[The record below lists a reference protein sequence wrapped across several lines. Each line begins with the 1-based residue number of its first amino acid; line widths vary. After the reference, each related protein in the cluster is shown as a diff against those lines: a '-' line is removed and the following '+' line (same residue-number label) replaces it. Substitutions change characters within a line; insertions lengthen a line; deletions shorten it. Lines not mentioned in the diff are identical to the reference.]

1 MKRKKEKGLYMR
13 GNIYWMTY
21 QGHRVST
28 GTSDKKL
35 AEKIRAKW
43 ITELT
48 EETWFDKKKTAK
60 LTISDILHEL
70 DEVKR
75 HTEKWAKNTR
85 NYRAFWTEHLGGE
98 LLKNVSKKVIAKI
111 IKTHLEDKAA
121 QTQLHYKNY
130 LSTAYE
136 NAISDMELNIANP
149 CKYVKIKVDNA
160 RSRKLSEDEEI
171 RLLNVSERLL
181 NGDLRDMIA
190 VAIDTGLRKMEL
202 LLLQWNHKDSN
213 INFTENIITV
223 KQSKT
228 GKTKIIPM
236 SNRVKE
242 ILLKRRGIGYVF
254 RTSNGTPYRESNL
267 DRDWWKALQK
277 ANIKDFRWHDLRH
290 TCGSRLASRQDNRFA
305 VKNILGHSDWK
316 STDRYV
322 HLDTETLKKAVNDA
336 FNS

>member
-1 MKRKKEKGLYMR
+1 MS
-13 GNIYWMTY
+13 Y
-21 QGHRVST
+21 QGHRVSS

-48 EETWFDKKKTAK
+48 EETWFDKRKISKI
-60 LTISDILHEL
+60 TISDILQNL
-70 DEVKR
+70 DETKSYTVR
-75 HTEKWAKNTR
+75 WAKNTR
-85 NYRAFWTEHLGGE
+85 KYHDFWAKNIGGE
-98 LLKNVSKKVIAKI
+98 LLKNVSKKVIAKVI
-111 IKTHLEDKAA
+111 TMHLDDKAA

-130 LSTAYE
+130 LQNAYE

-149 CKYVKIKVDNA
+149 CRYVRIKVDNA
-160 RSRKLSEDEEI
+160 RSRKLSDDEEI
-171 RLLNVSERLL
+171 RLLNASEGLL

-190 VAIDTGLRKMEL
+190 ISIDTGLRKMEL
-202 LLLQWNHKDSN
+202 LTLQWKHKDSN
-213 INFTENIITV
+213 VNFGENVITV
-223 KQSKT
+223 LQTKT

-236 SNRVKE
+236 SNRVRN
-242 ILLKRRGIGYVF
+242 ILLKRRGIGFVF
-254 RTSNGTPYRESNL
+254 KTSSGTPYSKSNL
-267 DRDWWKALQK
+267 DRDWWKAIQK
-277 ANIKDFRWHDLRH
+277 ANLEDFRWHDLRH

-322 HLDTETLKKAVNDA
+322 HLETETLKKAVNDA

>member
-1 MKRKKEKGLYMR
+1 MKRKNTKGLYLR

-28 GTSDKKL
+28 GTGDKKL

-60 LTISDILHEL
+60 LTISDILQKL
-70 DEVKR
+70 DETKR

-85 NYRAFWTEHLGGE
+85 KYRAFWEKHLGGE
-98 LLKNVSKKVIAKI
+98 LLKNVNKHVIEKI
-111 IKTHLEDKAA
+111 IKEHLANKAA

-130 LSTAYE
+130 LSNAYE
-136 NAISDMELNIANP
+136 NAISDMEINISNP
-149 CKYVKIKVDNA
+149 CKHVKIKVNNA
-160 RSRKLSEDEEI
+160 RTRKLSEDEET
-171 RLLNVSERLL
+171 RLLNASEGLL
-181 NGDLRDMIA
+181 NGDLQDMIA

-202 LLLQWNHKDSN
+202 LLLQWIHIDF
-213 INFTENIITV
+213 IENIIIV

-236 SNRVKE
+236 SNRVRE
-242 ILLKRRGIGYVF
+242 ILIKRRGIGYVF
-254 RTSNGTPYRESNL
+254 KTSNGTPYRESNL
-267 DRDWWKALQK
+267 DRAWWKALQK

-290 TCGSRLASRQDNRFA
+290 TCGSRLASRQANRYA

-322 HLDTETLKKAVNDA
+322 HLDIETLKKAVNDA
-336 FNS
+336 FNSWQK